1 MHLCCDLLRYTT
13 RDCLDRPTWKSDGLF
28 AVHGF
33 ARADHCAGD
42 VRFGQMIEA
51 MSFLQELDEAVLR
64 GSPESRLRALWH
76 ATDLLIT
83 GRFTEDEIWV
93 FGEAIGRLAEEI
105 EVATRI
111 QLARRL
117 ARADNAPF
125 SVVRKLAFDD
135 SIDVAGP
142 ILRHSE
148 RLDVRSLVAN
158 ARTKSQPHLLAISR
172 RKSVSEPVTDVLVTR
187 GNREVVHSVATNS
200 GARLSEFGCLKLI
213 KRSETDSI
221 LAENLGLRTDIPRH
235 LFQQLIAKASDD
247 VRKKLEQ
254 EHPAMAAQVQALVT
268 DVTGAMQSKFGP
280 ASKSYFAEKAVAIQR
295 QYGNL
300 NESRIFEYARLRKFE
315 ETTVGLSMLCALPVY
330 VVERVLVDKGREV
343 ILILAKALGFCWE
356 TTMSLLFL
364 AAPDYRIAAQELA
377 RLEREFADLNSETS
391 KSVLKFYQTRRR
403 ASADAAGERRLPQ
416 LHTQ

>member
-1 MHLCCDLLRYTT
+1 
-13 RDCLDRPTWKSDGLF
+13 
-28 AVHGF
+28 
-33 ARADHCAGD
+33 
-42 VRFGQMIEA
+42 MIEA
-51 MSFLQELDEAVLR
+51 KSFLRELDDAVQR
-64 GSPESRLRALWH
+64 GSAESRLRALWH

-105 EVATRI
+105 ELAARV

-125 SVVRKLAFDD
+125 SIVRKLAFDD

-158 ARTKSQPHLLAISR
+158 ARTKSQSHLLAISR
-172 RKSVSEPVTDVLVTR
+172 RKSVGEPVTDVLVTR
-187 GNREVVHSVATNS
+187 GNRAVVNSVATNS

-280 ASKSYFAEKAVAIQR
+280 ASKSYFAAKKAVAIQR

-377 RLEREFADLNSETS
+377 RLQREFADLNSETS
-391 KSVLKFYQTRRR
+391 KSVLKFYQTRKR
-403 ASADAAGERRLPQ
+403 AAADAASERRLPQ
-416 LHTQ
+416 LHAQ

>member
-1 MHLCCDLLRYTT
+1 
-13 RDCLDRPTWKSDGLF
+13 
-28 AVHGF
+28 
-33 ARADHCAGD
+33 
-42 VRFGQMIEA
+42 MIEA
-51 MSFLQELDEAVLR
+51 KSFLRELDDAVQR
-64 GSPESRLRALWH
+64 GSAESRLRALWH

-105 EVATRI
+105 ELAARV

-125 SVVRKLAFDD
+125 SIVRKLAFDD

-158 ARTKSQPHLLAISR
+158 ARTKSQSHLLAISR
-172 RKSVSEPVTDVLVTR
+172 RKSVGEPVTDVLVTR
-187 GNREVVHSVATNS
+187 GNRAVVNSVATNS

-280 ASKSYFAEKAVAIQR
+280 ASKSYFAAKKAVAIQR

-300 NESRIFEYARLRKFE
+300 NESRILEYARLRKFE

>member
-1 MHLCCDLLRYTT
+1 
-13 RDCLDRPTWKSDGLF
+13 
-28 AVHGF
+28 
-33 ARADHCAGD
+33 
-42 VRFGQMIEA
+42 MIEA
-51 MSFLQELDEAVLR
+51 KSFLRELDDAVLR
-64 GSPESRLRALWH
+64 GSAESRLRALWH

-105 EVATRI
+105 ELAARV

-125 SVVRKLAFDD
+125 GIVRKLAFDN

-187 GNREVVHSVATNS
+187 GDRAVVNSVATNS

-280 ASKSYFAEKAVAIQR
+280 ASKIYFAAKKAVAIQR
-295 QYGNL
+295 RYGNL
-300 NESRIFEYARLRKFE
+300 NESRILEYARLHKFE

-343 ILILAKALGFCWE
+343 TLILAKALGFCWE
-356 TTMSLLFL
+356 TTLSLLFL
-364 AAPDYRIAAQELA
+364 AAPDYRIASLELA
-377 RLEREFADLNSETS
+377 RLHKEFADLNSETS
-391 KSVLKFYQTRRR
+391 KSVLKFYQTRKR
-403 ASADAAGERRLPQ
+403 ASANSAAERRLPQ
-416 LHTQ
+416 LHAQ

>member
-1 MHLCCDLLRYTT
+1 
-13 RDCLDRPTWKSDGLF
+13 
-28 AVHGF
+28 
-33 ARADHCAGD
+33 
-42 VRFGQMIEA
+42 MIEA
-51 MSFLQELDEAVLR
+51 KSFLRELDDAVLR
-64 GSPESRLRALWH
+64 GSAESRLRALWH

-93 FGEAIGRLAEEI
+93 FDEAIARLAEEI
-105 EVATRI
+105 ELAARV

-125 SVVRKLAFDD
+125 GIVRKLAFDD

-172 RKSVSEPVTDVLVTR
+172 RKTVSEPVTDVLVTR
-187 GNREVVHSVATNS
+187 GNRAVVNSVATNS

-280 ASKSYFAEKAVAIQR
+280 ASKIYFAAKKAVAIQR
-295 QYGNL
+295 RYGNL
-300 NESRIFEYARLRKFE
+300 NESRILEYARLHKFE

-343 ILILAKALGFCWE
+343 TLILAKALGFCWE
-356 TTMSLLFL
+356 TTLSLLFL
-364 AAPDYRIAAQELA
+364 AAPDYRIASLELA
-377 RLEREFADLNSETS
+377 RLHKEFADLNSETS
-391 KSVLKFYQTRRR
+391 KSVLKFYQTRKR
-403 ASADAAGERRLPQ
+403 ASADSAAERRLPQ
-416 LHTQ
+416 LHAQ

>member
-1 MHLCCDLLRYTT
+1 
-13 RDCLDRPTWKSDGLF
+13 
-28 AVHGF
+28 
-33 ARADHCAGD
+33 
-42 VRFGQMIEA
+42 MIEA
-51 MSFLQELDEAVLR
+51 KSFLRELDDAVQR
-64 GSPESRLRALWH
+64 GSAESRLRALWH

-93 FGEAIGRLAEEI
+93 FGEAIGRLADEI
-105 EVATRI
+105 ELAARV

-125 SVVRKLAFDD
+125 SIVRKLAFDD

-158 ARTKSQPHLLAISR
+158 ARTKSQSHLLAISR

-187 GNREVVHSVATNS
+187 GNRAVVNSVATNS

-280 ASKSYFAEKAVAIQR
+280 ASKSYFAAKKAVAIQR

-300 NESRIFEYARLRKFE
+300 NESRILEYARLRKFE

-391 KSVLKFYQTRRR
+391 KSVLKFYQTRKR
-403 ASADAAGERRLPQ
+403 ASADAASERRLPQ
-416 LHTQ
+416 LHAQ

>member
-1 MHLCCDLLRYTT
+1 
-13 RDCLDRPTWKSDGLF
+13 
-28 AVHGF
+28 
-33 ARADHCAGD
+33 
-42 VRFGQMIEA
+42 MIEA
-51 MSFLQELDEAVLR
+51 KSFLRELDDAVQR
-64 GSPESRLRALWH
+64 GSAESRLRALWH

-93 FGEAIGRLAEEI
+93 FGEAIGRLADEI
-105 EVATRI
+105 ELAARV

-125 SVVRKLAFDD
+125 SIVRKLAFDD

-158 ARTKSQPHLLAISR
+158 ARTKSQSHLLAISR
-172 RKSVSEPVTDVLVTR
+172 RKSVGEPVTDVLVTR
-187 GNREVVHSVATNS
+187 GNRAVVNSVATNS

-280 ASKSYFAEKAVAIQR
+280 ASKSYFAAKKAVAIQR

-300 NESRIFEYARLRKFE
+300 NESRILEYARLRKFE

>member
-1 MHLCCDLLRYTT
+1 MLEE
-13 RDCLDRPTWKSDGLF
+13 K
-28 AVHGF
+28 
-33 ARADHCAGD
+33 
-42 VRFGQMIEA
+42 
-51 MSFLQELDEAVLR
+51 SFLKELDDAVLR
-64 GSPESRLRALWH
+64 GSAESRLRALWH

-105 EVATRI
+105 ELAARV

-125 SVVRKLAFDD
+125 GIVRKLAFDD

-187 GNREVVHSVATNS
+187 GDRAVVNSVATNS

-280 ASKSYFAEKAVAIQR
+280 ASKIYFAAKKAVAIQR
-295 QYGNL
+295 RYGNL
-300 NESRIFEYARLRKFE
+300 NESRILEYARLHKFE

-343 ILILAKALGFCWE
+343 TLILAKALGFCWE
-356 TTMSLLFL
+356 TTLSLLFL
-364 AAPDYRIAAQELA
+364 AAPDYRIASLELA
-377 RLEREFADLNSETS
+377 RLHKEFADLNSETS
-391 KSVLKFYQTRRR
+391 KSVLKFYQTRKR
-403 ASADAAGERRLPQ
+403 ASADSAAERRLPQ
-416 LHTQ
+416 LHAQ

>member
-1 MHLCCDLLRYTT
+1 
-13 RDCLDRPTWKSDGLF
+13 
-28 AVHGF
+28 
-33 ARADHCAGD
+33 
-42 VRFGQMIEA
+42 MIEA
-51 MSFLQELDEAVLR
+51 KSFLRELDDAVLR
-64 GSPESRLRALWH
+64 GSAESRLRALWH

-83 GRFTEDEIWV
+83 GRFTEDEIRV
-93 FGEAIGRLAEEI
+93 FDEAIARLAEEI
-105 EVATRI
+105 ELAARV

-125 SVVRKLAFDD
+125 GIVRKLAFDD

-172 RKSVSEPVTDVLVTR
+172 RKTVSEPVTDVLVTR
-187 GNREVVHSVATNS
+187 GNRAVVNSVATNS

-280 ASKSYFAEKAVAIQR
+280 ASKIYFAAKKAVAIQR
-295 QYGNL
+295 RYGNL
-300 NESRIFEYARLRKFE
+300 NESRILEYARLHKFE

-343 ILILAKALGFCWE
+343 TLILAKALGFCWE
-356 TTMSLLFL
+356 TTLSLLFL
-364 AAPDYRIAAQELA
+364 AAPDYRIASLELA
-377 RLEREFADLNSETS
+377 RLHKEFADLNSETS
-391 KSVLKFYQTRRR
+391 KSVLKFYQTRKR
-403 ASADAAGERRLPQ
+403 ASADSAAERRLPQ
-416 LHTQ
+416 LHAQ

>member
-1 MHLCCDLLRYTT
+1 
-13 RDCLDRPTWKSDGLF
+13 
-28 AVHGF
+28 
-33 ARADHCAGD
+33 
-42 VRFGQMIEA
+42 MIEA
-51 MSFLQELDEAVLR
+51 RSFLRELDDAVLR
-64 GSPESRLRALWH
+64 GSAESLLRALWH

-105 EVATRI
+105 ELAARV

-125 SVVRKLAFDD
+125 SIVRKLAFDD

-187 GNREVVHSVATNS
+187 GNRAVVNSVATNS

-280 ASKSYFAEKAVAIQR
+280 ASKSYFAAKKAVAIQR

-300 NESRIFEYARLRKFE
+300 NESRILEYARLRKFE

-343 ILILAKALGFCWE
+343 TLLLAKALGFCWE

-364 AAPDYRIAAQELA
+364 AAPDNRIASQELA
-377 RLEREFADLNSETS
+377 RLQREFADLNSETS
-391 KSVLKFYQTRRR
+391 KIVLKFYQTRKR
-403 ASADAAGERRLPQ
+403 ASADPARERRLPQ
-416 LHTQ
+416 LHAQ

>member
-1 MHLCCDLLRYTT
+1 MNE
-13 RDCLDRPTWKSDGLF
+13 
-28 AVHGF
+28 
-33 ARADHCAGD
+33 AR
-42 VRFGQMIEA
+42 
-51 MSFLQELDEAVLR
+51 SFLQELDEAVLR
-64 GSPESRLRALWH
+64 GSAESRLRALWH

-83 GRFTEDEIWV
+83 GRFTEEEIWV

-105 EVATRI
+105 EVAARV
-111 QLARRL
+111 QLAQRL

-125 SVVRKLAFDD
+125 GIVRKLAFDD
-135 SIDVAGP
+135 EIDVAGP

-158 ARTKSQPHLLAISR
+158 AKTKSQPHLLAISR

-187 GNREVVHSVATNS
+187 GNREVVQSVAGNS

-221 LAENLGLRTDIPRH
+221 LARSLGLRTDIPRH

-247 VRKKLEQ
+247 VRKKLEL
-254 EHPAMAAQVQALVT
+254 EHPAMATQVQALVS

-280 ASKSYFAEKAVAIQR
+280 ASKVYFAAKKAVAIQR
-295 QYGNL
+295 HHGNL
-300 NESRIFEYARLRKFE
+300 NENQILEYARSRKFE
-315 ETTVGLSMLCALPVY
+315 ETTVGLSMLCSLPVY

-343 ILILAKALGFCWE
+343 VLILAKALGFCWE

-364 AAPDYRIAAQELA
+364 GATDHRITSQDLA
-377 RLEREFADLNSETS
+377 RLQAEFADLNIETS
-391 KSVLKFYQTRRR
+391 RSVLKFYQSRKR
-403 ASADAAGERRLPQ
+403 ASADRSAERRLPQ
-416 LHTQ
+416 LHAH